1 MALYKID
8 SNVSSYARAWGLDT
22 GNKVIEAN
30 SEAEARRLAYTLTGI
45 PAAALQVSA
54 VPPGVPLAGGMSAL
68 SGANVNLPPAA
79 LTDPAQNYNFGE
91 VSSGNGAAF
100 GTNLA
105 NVEGFNRA
113 APANGSFTS
122 MVSSFDPNYD
132 PSGGAYSTFNP
143 PAMSVGNLGG
153 INQGQYDSLGGGGF
167 DSNRLNG
174 GASPVGYNPTPGV
187 YSGMYGETFD
197 PQQSMSNP
205 LVGGLRNQLDF
216 ANSQANAVP
225 DFMTGAE
232 LDAAEAA
239 QFALDQRKR
248 DDDLREKAKQ
258 ASLVSG
264 PVRSWDSKLAD
275 ITVNADGTVNLPAD
289 MWRNAGRSGGSLTIA
304 TDDKVIGRDQIEDA
318 IRKIAEL
325 GGRKDL
331 NANVERLLR
340 DARAYYSNTPRGDN
354 TWDKNIDS
362 GLIDGKLIYD
372 AGFKAT
378 WGSLADEILG
388 ARKATV
394 EDQIPDG
401 WAKNPDGFKSLSTDQ
416 QKVAIDNNL
425 NSMKEVENFYTAEQ
439 DKQLGSG
446 FDAEALY
453 DVGKGVGLDDQFP
466 KFTTK
471 GFAVGDPAID
481 PIYGE
486 SSDGPNGLAGTGN
499 EDMFIAGASQGFPVP
514 PVVLPP
520 QVFGPPL
527 PPAAGQTLPFNLSD
541 QDLFGISPEAGY
553 KRAFGNVFGDQ
564 LTGAGPLAG
573 YFDRQRSGLTGAFQG
588 NALVDYLNTGSASA
602 PTGTFENFLRERAAA
617 PTGLNSA
624 YGQALANYGTLR
636 GVSQPDAPSS
646 LSYLFAPRE
655 ANDVGQAY
663 NFLQAAQRGK
673 YSPLV
678 SNLFQRPSYEQ
689 SFGDYTLDAQNR
701 AKQGQSAQN
710 FLDFAGSRFGL

>member
-1 MALYKID
+1 MARYNVQVTTADGLTENVVVEADTLAAARSAALSQSEYGSRAGTPVLTGSGVANEDSFSSFVGGID
-8 SNVSSYARAWGLDT
+8 SN
-22 GNKVIEAN
+22 
-30 SEAEARRLAYTLTGI
+30 
-45 PAAALQVSA
+45 
-54 VPPGVPLAGGMSAL
+54 
-68 SGANVNLPPAA
+68 
-79 LTDPAQNYNFGE
+79 
-91 VSSGNGAAF
+91 
-100 GTNLA
+100 
-105 NVEGFNRA
+105 
-113 APANGSFTS
+113 
-122 MVSSFDPNYD
+122 YD
-132 PSGGAYSTFNP
+132 PTGGAYSTFTP

-153 INQGQYDSLGGGGF
+153 INQGQYDPQGGGGF

-174 GASPVGYNPTPGV
+174 GVSPVGYNPTPGV
-187 YSGMYGETFD
+187 YNEFD
-197 PQQSMSNP
+197 EAAEIERFRRQSMSNP
-205 LVGGLRNQLDF
+205 LVGGLNNQLFFGD
-216 ANSQANAVP
+216 SQANAVP

-248 DDDLREKAKQ
+248 DDQLREEQKQ

-264 PVRSWDSKLAD
+264 PVRSWDAKLAD
-275 ITVNADGTVNLPAD
+275 ITVNPDGTVTLPAD

-304 TDDKVIGRDQIEDA
+304 TDDKVIGREQLEDA

-325 GGRKDL
+325 GGRDKL
-331 NANVERLLR
+331 NTNVAGMLQ
-340 DARAYYSNTPRGDN
+340 DAREYYSSTDRGKN

-372 AGFKAT
+372 ADFKAT
-378 WGSLADEILG
+378 WGSLADEVLG
-388 ARKATV
+388 ARKAAV
-394 EDQIPDG
+394 EDQIPGG
-401 WAKNPDGFKSLSTDQ
+401 WAKNPDGFNSLSDAQ
-416 QKVAIDNNL
+416 KKVAIDNNL

-439 DKQLGSG
+439 ASK
-446 FDAEALY
+446 
-453 DVGKGVGLDDQFP
+453 V
-466 KFTTK
+466 
-471 GFAVGDPAID
+471 PAID

-486 SSDGPNGLAGTGN
+486 SSDGPNGFDAEALYDVGKDVGVGDPLPKFTTKGFDFSGADDGLGGTNGGAGKPGDPTGLAGTGN
-499 EDMFIAGASQGFPVP
+499 EDMFIAGAMQGFPVP
-514 PVVLPP
+514 PVPP
-520 QVFGPPL
+520 VPPV
-527 PPAAGQTLPFNLSD
+527 AGQTLPFNLSD
-541 QDLFGISPEAGY
+541 QDLFGVSPEAGY

-588 NALVDYLNTGSASA
+588 NALVDYLNNGGSSE

-624 YGQALANYGTLR
+624 YGQALANYGSLR